1 MSKLC
6 IEGAQIKTNL
16 KDRLRLHRNISQEK
30 ILGRE
35 FGAIFKTIGSENDLF
50 LLFVF
55 FSEYSPGLSFK
66 FVLGPAPTHS
76 ITFMPSAEWKPK
88 VKKKIAMSCE
98 TLKTVRHKEHSF
110 TKPITKGRHR
120 SILLSLTLCSPGIWK
135 GFTY

>member
-1 MSKLC
+1 MPLAFKIREMVWIVSKEGDYSGVWILLITSIVSKLC

-35 FGAIFKTIGSENDLF
+35 FGAIFKAIGSENDLF

-76 ITFMPSAEWKPK
+76 ITFMPSVEWKPK

-98 TLKTVRHKEHSF
+98 TL
-110 TKPITKGRHR
+110 
-120 SILLSLTLCSPGIWK
+120 
-135 GFTY
+135 